1 MEGTSFINPMNMW
14 GSLEGIGKTLGTA
27 GTVEELSESSGIS
40 SFTDIFKNAIDQ
52 VKETELDVERKK
64 YLLSTGQ
71 LDDAHTLPI
80 AEAKAALSLDVLISL
95 RNKAVETYNELMKIS
110 L

>member
-1 MEGTSFINPMNMW
+1 MEGTSFITPMNMW
-14 GSLEGIGKTLGTA
+14 GSLESIGKTLGTV
-27 GTVEELSESSGIS
+27 GTAETLSESSGIS
-40 SFTDIFKNAIDQ
+40 SFADIFKNAIDQ
-52 VKETELDVERKK
+52 VKETQLDVERKQ